1 MKQKIPHYGIWFIR
15 GQGGRAD
22 EDSLVLLSSCLR
34 PHLTLLWIQKMDVD
48 MWICGYSLLPDM
60 PSPGRSLPYESP
72 NGFPNV
78 VTRVTQ
84 F

>member
-15 GQGGRAD
+15 GQGGQAD
-22 EDSLVLLSSCLR
+22 EDSLVLLPPPTSHIIVD
-34 PHLTLLWIQKMDVD
+34 PKMDVD

-78 VTRVTQ
+78 VTR
-84 F
+84 

>member
-22 EDSLVLLSSCLR
+22 EDSLVLLSSAHISHYCGSKDGCRFVL
-34 PHLTLLWIQKMDVD
+34 
-48 MWICGYSLLPDM
+48 WICGYYLLPDM
-60 PSPGRSLPYESP
+60 HSPGRSLPYESP

-78 VTRVTQ
+78 VTR
-84 F
+84 